1 MRRRKLKDGI
11 ERLMAHRQWLVEEPE
26 KHQGKWNKITGG
38 KKIHLEI
45 GMGKGQF
52 ITTLARNNP
61 DIFYVGLEIKEEVLL
76 RGVEKALVENLK
88 NLRFLWKNAE
98 YLDQFFGEKE
108 VERIY
113 LNFSDPWPKN
123 RTAKRRLSHGKFLE
137 KYGKILVNHG
147 EIHMKTD
154 NEKLFEFSL
163 NAFSEAGYRLKNITF
178 DYHNSNQLIPA
189 TTEYEDKFSASGLR
203 IYRLEAVKSKDLS

>member
-1 MRRRKLKDGI
+1 MRRRKLKDGVQ
-11 ERLMAHRQWLVEEPE
+11 RLMAHKQWLVEEPE
-26 KHQGKWNKITGG
+26 KHQGNWRALTGG

-52 ITTLARNNP
+52 ITTLAKNNP
-61 DIFYVGLEIKEEVLL
+61 KIFYVGLEIKEEVLL
-76 RGVEKALVENLK
+76 RGVEKALGEDLD

-98 YLDQFFGEKE
+98 HLDQFFAEE

-123 RTAKRRLSHGKFLE
+123 RTAKRRLSHPGFLN
-137 KYGKILVNHG
+137 KYRKILIKDG
-147 EIHMKTD
+147 EIHLKTD

-163 NAFSEAGYRLKNITF
+163 NALADGGYRLKNITF
-178 DYHNSNQLIPA
+178 DYHNSGALIPA
-189 TTEYEDKFSASGLR
+189 TTEYEDKFSESGLR
-203 IYRLEAVKSKDLS
+203 IYRLEAVKTEE